1 MRKKKF
7 KKLFIISIMNFHKEQ
22 FIEYFKNE
30 NIRSDLRELFKPFLS
45 TIYNEFYVYILIIC
59 IYSIFLFVLI
69 LAIFYILLNHILY
82 NKKVS
87 SDNII

>member
-1 MRKKKF
+1 MRKKKV

-59 IYSIFLFVLI
+59 IYSIFLS
-69 LAIFYILLNHILY
+69 IFYILLNHILY